1 MFLENYRENVKACQ
15 RQIENEKIRAKAVE
29 NGGEDEMPFI
39 VINEGEKERQRIP
52 DPHYGNLF

>member
-29 NGGEDEMPFI
+29 NGGEDDMPFI

>member
-1 MFLENYRENVKACQ
+1 MFLENYRENVKACK

-29 NGGEDEMPFI
+29 NGGEDDMPFI